1 VGDSH
6 IVTKPHDLA
15 AVIARVSQRYQV
27 PRDIL
32 LAIVA
37 PVVKDLASADPDGLE
52 RKLTR
57 RVPDIR
63 TLRAHLA
70 RPSADTVLAGWRQT
84 AAAACEAGRLAELDK
99 ALAQAELH
107 ILGGLAGLAEL
118 PAERRIAAGE
128 VRADR
133 GTTSLLQLAPE
144 GFREAS
150 RRFAEAAAIVG
161 LADPDRSHELAL
173 RQADALSRLGEE
185 FADRAGYEAAI
196 AHLRTLLTGLDNFDD
211 TLRWAATQERL
222 GLALVGLGALTGDTA
237 LLRKAAS
244 CYRTTLED
252 LRPDHAK
259 PLWIRLQRHLGTL
272 ALQFGE
278 ADGDVGLIEEAV
290 EAFRAA
296 LPAMDRAADAQG
308 WARTQFDLGRALS
321 VLGRK
326 THGMASLEAAFNALQ
341 AASEHWTHE
350 ASPERWADIQDRM
363 GSVLVA
369 MGGSYSETVVLE
381 EAIAAYGRALDI
393 RQRQTA
399 PLLWANSS
407 ANQGEAMMLL
417 ARRRKDLVL
426 AQQALAQMATAVEAA
441 GAVGSKAGIAELQK
455 KLVAAGAI
463 AQDLARAQ

>member
-37 PVVKDLASADPDGLE
+37 PVVKDLASADLDGLE

-57 RVPDIR
+57 KVPDIR
-63 TLRAHLA
+63 ALRTRLA
-70 RPSADTVLAGWRQT
+70 QPSADAALAGWRQA
-84 AAAACEAGRLAELDK
+84 AAAACEAGHLGELDK

-118 PAERRIAAGE
+118 PGERRIAAGE

-144 GFREAS
+144 GCREAS

-161 LADPDRSHELAL
+161 LADPERSHELAL
-173 RQADALSRLGEE
+173 RQADALSRIGEE
-185 FADRAGYEAAI
+185 FSDRTGYEAAI
-196 AHLRTLLTGLDNFDD
+196 AHLRTLLSGLDNFDD
-211 TLRWAATQERL
+211 TVRWAATQERL

-237 LLRKAAS
+237 LPREAAS
-244 CYRTTLED
+244 SYRTTLED
-252 LRPDHAK
+252 LRKDHAK

-278 ADGDVGLIEEAV
+278 ADGNIDLIEEAV
-290 EAFRAA
+290 DAFRAA
-296 LPAMDRAADAQG
+296 GPAIDREADAPG

-321 VLGRK
+321 ALGWK
-326 THGMASLEAAFNALQ
+326 TSGMASLEAAFNAFQ
-341 AASEHWTHE
+341 AASEHWTRE

-381 EAIAAYGRALDI
+381 EAVAAFGRALEV
-393 RQRQTA
+393 RQRETA
-399 PLLWANSS
+399 QLLWARSS

-417 ARRRKDLVL
+417 ARRRKDLAL

-441 GAVGSKAGIAELQK
+441 GAGGNKAGIADLQK
-455 KLVAAGAI
+455 KLVAAGTI
-463 AQDLARAQ
+463 AQNIARAK